1 MNNKEKLIKSAVAAF
16 LSITAAHTAIG
27 ASNESSA
34 TSTEKCYGIARAGM
48 NDCAT
53 ATASCA
59 GSSKKDNQAD
69 AFLLLPK
76 GLCEKIVGGQLK
88 SEGKSSS

>member
-1 MNNKEKLIKSAVAAF
+1 MNNKEKLIKSAAAAF
-16 LSITAAHTAIG
+16 LSLSAANTAIG
-27 ASNESSA
+27 ASSDSST

-53 ATASCA
+53 ASSSCT
-59 GSSKKDNQAD
+59 GSAKKDNQAD

-88 SEGKSSS
+88 SKDKSSS

>member
-1 MNNKEKLIKSAVAAF
+1 MNHKEKFMRSAIAALMTF
-16 LSITAAHTAIG
+16 SVSQTAV
-27 ASNESSA
+27 SA
-34 TSTEKCYGIARAGM
+34 PDEAATTEKCYGISRAEL

-59 GSSKKDNQAD
+59 GSAKKDNQAD
-69 AFLLLPK
+69 AFLLVPK

-88 SEGKSSS
+88 PDGISNH